1 MALDRTR
8 RPALG
13 PEPTF
18 AFPEIRRR
26 TLRNGLR
33 VLTVEHREVPL
44 ISVLA
49 LVPSGAAADP
59 PGRPG
64 LAAITGDLLDEGSG
78 DLDAMGF
85 NDALARIGAHLETEV
100 GADATLLGIT
110 ALERFAPRALE
121 LLAGAL
127 IRPRLEPREFDR
139 VRDLRLNRLMQLRE
153 VPPAVAERAFAKLV
167 YGEHPYG
174 HLPIGSEP
182 SLRAMEAS
190 DVHRFHRAAYTAADV
205 SIVAA
210 GDATHERLADLVE
223 QALGGWTASREGPAP
238 AGTAVLAPPRT
249 GKRVALIERPGA
261 PQSELRIGHVS
272 VPRSTPDYH
281 ALLVLNMILGGQFV
295 SRINMNLRERKG
307 YTYGARTSFDF
318 RRGPGPFILQAS
330 VQSDAT
336 AAAVGESLQEL
347 AAIRGDRPVTREE
360 LELGRAGLTRG
371 YPRNFE
377 TADQVARAAAQLA
390 LYDLPDDYYTSFV
403 PRVLAL
409 SESDIT
415 DAARRHLDPSS
426 MATVVVGDRARAGDL
441 VAAGAGEQVEA
452 PVDR

>member
-1 MALDRTR
+1 
-8 RPALG
+8 
-13 PEPTF
+13 
-18 AFPEIRRR
+18 
-26 TLRNGLR
+26 
-33 VLTVEHREVPL
+33 
-44 ISVLA
+44 
-49 LVPSGAAADP
+49 
-59 PGRPG
+59 
-64 LAAITGDLLDEGSG
+64 
-78 DLDAMGF
+78 
-85 NDALARIGAHLETEV
+85 
-100 GADATLLGIT
+100 
-110 ALERFAPRALE
+110 
-121 LLAGAL
+121 
-127 IRPRLEPREFDR
+127 
-139 VRDLRLNRLMQLRE
+139 
-153 VPPAVAERAFAKLV
+153 
-167 YGEHPYG
+167 
-174 HLPIGSEP
+174 
-182 SLRAMEAS
+182 MEAS
-190 DVHRFHRAAYTAADV
+190 DVHRFHRAAYTPADV
-205 SIVAA
+205 SIIAA
-210 GDATHERLADLVE
+210 GDATHERLDGLVE
-223 QALGGWTASREGPAP
+223 QALGGWAASREGPAP
-238 AGTAVLAPPRT
+238 AATAVLAPQRT
-249 GKRVALIERPGA
+249 GKRVALIDRPGA

-347 AAIRGDRPVTREE
+347 SAIRGDRPVTREE

-390 LYDLPDDYYTSFV
+390 LYGLPDDYYTSFV

-409 SESDIT
+409 GESDIT

-441 VAAGAGEQVEA
+441 VAAGAGELVEA
-452 PVDR
+452 PADR